1 MTDKYVLYT
10 SIGQPIKGS
19 TKLFLIDVDGTL
31 ITSKSGQFVA
41 KDEKDWI
48 FFGGIAA
55 KLEALHKEGWLIALI
70 SNQSEWKKDSAI
82 IEGKFT
88 SILNALGKA
97 NGWTPWALLA
107 ITDTKDKEFRKP
119 GRGLFDVLKAQIK
132 VPITETVMVGDAV
145 GPDDPYPPYQWS
157 DADRGFATAIGAT
170 FKTPME
176 AFGTSPGVPHRDG
189 KQELVL
195 LMGTP
200 GSGKSRTGATFKAA
214 GYVHVEQDLL
224 ANKAATLKAVT
235 AALKT
240 GKSVVVDATHG
251 SEENRAPYKAAA
263 AAAKIP
269 YRILWHI
276 RDGRPFNKLRPKK
289 ESEAAVAAGEHYQ
302 VPAVAYGVYTK
313 YFVEPTDDSV
323 ELVY

>member
-1 MTDKYVLYT
+1 MYK
-10 SIGQPIKGS
+10 SISQPLKGP
-19 TKLFLIDVDGTL
+19 TVKLFLTDVDGTIL
-31 ITSKSGQFVA
+31 TSKSGIFA
-41 KDEKDWI
+41 ANDAEDWI
-48 FFGGIAA
+48 FFGDIAA
-55 KLEALHKEGWLIALI
+55 KFEALHKEGWTVALI
-70 SNQSEWKKDSAI
+70 SNQSEWKKDPT

-97 NGWTPWALLA
+97 NGWTPWCLLA
-107 ITDTKDKEFRKP
+107 ITDTKDREFRKP
-119 GRGLFDVLKAQIK
+119 GRGLFDVLKAEIK
-132 VPITETVMVGDAV
+132 VPITEMVMVGDAV
-145 GPDDPYPPYQWS
+145 GPEASYPAYTWS
-157 DADRGFATAIGAT
+157 DADSGFAKAIGAT
-170 FKTPME
+170 FQTPLE
-176 AFGTSPGVPHRDG
+176 AFGTSPGVPRKDG
-189 KQELVL
+189 KQELVI

-200 GSGKSRTGATFKAA
+200 GSGKSRTGAAFKAA

-224 ANKAATLKAVT
+224 ANKAATLKATVSALT
-235 AALKT
+235 A

-263 AAAKIP
+263 AVAKIP

-289 ESEAAVAAGEHYQ
+289 ESGVALAAGEHYQ

>member
-1 MTDKYVLYT
+1 M
-10 SIGQPIKGS
+10 P
-19 TKLFLIDVDGTL
+19 
-31 ITSKSGQFVA
+31 
-41 KDEKDWI
+41 
-48 FFGGIAA
+48 A
-55 KLEALHKEGWLIALI
+55 KLETLHKEGWTVALI
-70 SNQSEWKKDSAI
+70 SNQSEWKTKPAI
-82 IEGKFT
+82 EKKVT
-88 SILNALGKA
+88 SILTALGKA
-97 NGWTPWALLA
+97 NGWTPWALLS
-107 ITDTKDKEFRKP
+107 ITDRKDREFRKP
-119 GRGLFDVLKAQIK
+119 GRGLYDVLKAEIK

-145 GPDDPYPPYQWS
+145 GPDASYPPYQWS
-157 DADRGFATAIGAT
+157 DADRGFAAAIGAT
-170 FKTPME
+170 FQNPME

-189 KQELVL
+189 KQELVI
-195 LMGTP
+195 LMGPP
-200 GSGKSRTGATFKAA
+200 GSGKSRTGSTFKAA

-224 ANKAATLKAVT
+224 ANKAATLKAVV
-235 AALKT
+235 AALKA

-276 RDGRPFNKLRPKK
+276 RDGQPFNKLRPKK
-289 ESEAAVAAGEHYQ
+289 DSGAAVTLAEGEHYQ

>member
-1 MTDKYVLYT
+1 LYK
-10 SIGQPIKGS
+10 SIGQPIKGA
-19 TKLFLIDVDGTL
+19 TAKLFLIDVDGTL

-55 KLEALHKEGWLIALI
+55 KLEGLHKEGWTVALI
-70 SNQSEWKKDSAI
+70 SNQSEWKKNSAV

-107 ITDTKDKEFRKP
+107 ITDTKDTVYRKP
-119 GRGLFDVLKAQIK
+119 GKGLYDVLKAEIK

-145 GPDDPYPPYQWS
+145 GPDSPYPPYQWS

-170 FKTPME
+170 FQTPTE
-176 AFGTSPGVPHRDG
+176 AFGTSPGVPRRDG
-189 KQELVL
+189 KQELVI

-200 GSGKSRTGATFKAA
+200 GSGKSRTGSEFKAA
-214 GYVHVEQDLL
+214 GYIHVEQDLL
-224 ANKAATLKAVT
+224 ANKAAALKAAVS
-235 AALKT
+235 ALKT

-289 ESEAAVAAGEHYQ
+289 DSGTAIAAALAVGEHVQ

-313 YFVEPTDDSV
+313 YFNEPTDDSV

>member
-1 MTDKYVLYT
+1 
-10 SIGQPIKGS
+10 
-19 TKLFLIDVDGTL
+19 
-31 ITSKSGQFVA
+31 
-41 KDEKDWI
+41 
-48 FFGGIAA
+48 
-55 KLEALHKEGWLIALI
+55 
-70 SNQSEWKKDSAI
+70 
-82 IEGKFT
+82 
-88 SILNALGKA
+88 
-97 NGWTPWALLA
+97 
-107 ITDTKDKEFRKP
+107 
-119 GRGLFDVLKAQIK
+119 LKAEIK

-145 GPDDPYPPYQWS
+145 GSDSPFPAYQWS

-170 FKTPME
+170 FQTPVE
-176 AFGTSPGVPHRDG
+176 AFGTSPGVPRKDG
-189 KQELVL
+189 KQELVI

-224 ANKAATLKAVT
+224 ANKTATLKAVT
-235 AALKT
+235 AALKA

-251 SEENRAPYKAAA
+251 SEENRAPYKAFAESM
-263 AAAKIP
+263 KIP

-289 ESEAAVAAGEHYQ
+289 ESGTELSVGEHFQ

>member
-1 MTDKYVLYT
+1 MT
-10 SIGQPIKGS
+10 
-19 TKLFLIDVDGTL
+19 DVDGTIL
-31 ITSKSGQFVA
+31 TSKSGKFA
-41 KDEKDWI
+41 ANDAEDWI

-55 KLEALHKEGWLIALI
+55 KFEALHKEGWTVALI
-70 SNQSEWKKDSAI
+70 SNQSEWKKDPT

-88 SILNALGKA
+88 SILTALGKA
-97 NGWTPWALLA
+97 NGWTPWCLLSV
-107 ITDTKDKEFRKP
+107 TDTKDTVFRKP
-119 GRGLFDVLKAQIK
+119 GRGLFDVLKAEIK
-132 VPITETVMVGDAV
+132 VPITEMVMVGDAV
-145 GPDDPYPPYQWS
+145 GPEASYPAYTWS
-157 DADRGFATAIGAT
+157 NADSGFAAATGAT
-170 FKTPME
+170 FQTPLE

-189 KQELVL
+189 KQELVI

-200 GSGKSRTGATFKAA
+200 GSGKSRTGVAFKAA

-251 SEENRAPYKAAA
+251 SEENRAPYKALAA
-263 AAAKIP
+263 TMKIP

-289 ESEAAVAAGEHYQ
+289 ESGAAVVDGEHYQ

-313 YFVEPTDDSV
+313 YFNEPTDDSV

>member
-1 MTDKYVLYT
+1 M
-10 SIGQPIKGS
+10 KGS
-19 TKLFLIDVDGTL
+19 NTTSAKLFLIDVDGTL
-31 ITSKSGQFVA
+31 ITSKSGQFA
-41 KDEKDWI
+41 AQDEKDWV
-48 FFGGIAA
+48 FLGDIAA
-55 KLEALHKEGWLIALI
+55 KLEALHKEGWIVGLI
-70 SNQSEWKKDSAI
+70 SNQSEWKKNPA

-97 NGWTPWALLA
+97 NGWTPWCLLA
-107 ITDTKDKEFRKP
+107 ITDPKDTVFRKP
-119 GRGLFDVLKAQIK
+119 GRGLYDVLKAEIN

-145 GPDDPYPPYQWS
+145 GKDDPYPPYQWS
-157 DADRGFATAIGAT
+157 DADRGFAAAIGAT
-170 FKTPME
+170 FQRPLDV
-176 AFGTSPGVPHRDG
+176 FGTSPAVPRRDG
-189 KQELVL
+189 KQELVI

-200 GSGKSRTGATFKAA
+200 GSGKSRTGATFKEA
-214 GYVHVEQDLL
+214 GYVHVEQDVL
-224 ANKAATLKAVT
+224 ANKAATLKAVV

-240 GKSVVVDATHG
+240 GNSVVVDATHG

-289 ESEAAVAAGEHYQ
+289 ESGTAVAVAAGEHYQ